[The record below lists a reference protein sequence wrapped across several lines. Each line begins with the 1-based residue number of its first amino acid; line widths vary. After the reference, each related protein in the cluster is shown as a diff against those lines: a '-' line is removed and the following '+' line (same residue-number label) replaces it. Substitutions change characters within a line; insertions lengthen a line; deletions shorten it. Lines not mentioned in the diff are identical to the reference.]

1 MNEKKT
7 WFQSFSIESAKYN
20 RSIAEGLV
28 DQLYERIHKDLK
40 KCFQYKKKTKIFKF
54 IQETRIQ
61 IKTALLFLVLTISS
75 NDL

>member
-1 MNEKKT
+1 MNEKT
-7 WFQSFSIESAKYN
+7 WFQSFPIESAKYN

-40 KCFQYKKKTKIFKF
+40 KIQYKKTKIFKF

-61 IKTALLFLVLTISS
+61 IKTVLLFLVLTISS

>member
-1 MNEKKT
+1 MNYLSVSNEYMQVYILRHEWKKT

-40 KCFQYKKKTKIFKF
+40 KNPI
-54 IQETRIQ
+54 
-61 IKTALLFLVLTISS
+61 
-75 NDL
+75 

>member
-1 MNEKKT
+1 MKKT

-40 KCFQYKKKTKIFKF
+40 KNVSNVKKQKYLNLYKKTDPNKNGF
-54 IQETRIQ
+54 IISRTHH
-61 IKTALLFLVLTISS
+61 FLQ
-75 NDL
+75 